1 VTDTGIGFDDETAQ
15 RLFEAFTQADSST
28 TRRYGGT
35 GLGLAVCKTI
45 IELMGGTIGCHG
57 SEGRGATFWVEIP
70 ARMVSEARPLRFDG
84 LPSLDRIARGGG
96 AGAEGG
102 SSGDAAAADPAAP
115 EPGAPAADAAPLSVL
130 VAEDTPVNQAVARRM
145 LESLGCEVE
154 IAENGEI
161 AVERATA
168 REFDL
173 VLMDCQMPVMDGYL
187 ATHALRAG
195 ESEGGRALTIVAM
208 TANAMAGDRERCL
221 EAGMD
226 DYLVK
231 PVLRDALAE
240 MLGRVR
246 AGTVRADAR

>member
-1 VTDTGIGFDDETAQ
+1 
-15 RLFEAFTQADSST
+15 
-28 TRRYGGT
+28 
-35 GLGLAVCKTI
+35 
-45 IELMGGTIGCHG
+45 M
-57 SEGRGATFWVEIP
+57 
-70 ARMVSEARPLRFDG
+70 
-84 LPSLDRIARGGG
+84 
-96 AGAEGG
+96 
-102 SSGDAAAADPAAP
+102 
-115 EPGAPAADAAPLSVL
+115 
-130 VAEDTPVNQAVARRM
+130 
-145 LESLGCEVE
+145 
-154 IAENGEI
+154 
-161 AVERATA
+161 ERATA

-187 ATHALRAG
+187 ATHALRAA